1 MNRKKIGLII
11 AIGAVLIG
19 GIFYFSKSKKT
30 STVKQIQINGTPE
43 VATGPLNQGDV
54 SPITGIACENW
65 NKRTIAVM
73 QPSDVQARPAAGF
86 SEADMVIEM
95 PAFTNSVTRLMGI
108 YGCTIPKEIGAIRS
122 ARHDYLPIASGLN
135 SVFVHW
141 GYSKFAETLLEKK
154 IINNIN
160 CLTTSFCERWQPTGK
175 MRMEDT
181 GFISSEKIVQAM
193 KQYGYS
199 TENTFS
205 GYLHQAETPLE
216 NRPAAGHLRVAFANP
231 YDADYTYDKETNSY
245 LRSWNGQPDVDKN
258 NQKRVAP
265 KNVVVM
271 VAKSEQ
277 IKLSSNFPSR
287 GVQDPWDL
295 VPKEEQEGLD
305 YGGVGRYNNME
316 IGDPWFDTADSGDAT
331 FYFNGIET
339 KGSWKK
345 DRSKIDSKLNFFD
358 SNGKEIQFVPGQIW
372 VDIAEPGNIVRW
384 STGA

>member
-1 MNRKKIGLII
+1 MDRKKAGIIVLIV
-11 AIGAVLIG
+11 ALLIG
-19 GIFYFSKSKKT
+19 GIYYFAKSKKT

-73 QPSDVQARPAAGF
+73 QPADVQARPAAGF

-95 PAFTNSVTRLMGI
+95 PSFTNSVTRLMGI

-181 GFISSEKIVQAM
+181 GFISSEKISQAM

-216 NRPAAGHLRVAFANP
+216 NRPAAGRLRVAFANP
-231 YDADYTYDKETNSY
+231 YDVDYEYDKATNSY
-245 LRSWNGQPDVDKN
+245 LRSWNGQPDVDKS

-265 KNVVVM
+265 KNIVVM
-271 VAKSEQ
+271 IAKSEQ
-277 IKLSSNFPSR
+277 IKLSSNFASR

-295 VPKEEQEGLD
+295 VPKEEQDGLD

-316 IGDPWFDTADSGDAT
+316 IGDPWFDTADNGSAT

-339 KGSWKK
+339 TGSWKK
-345 DRSKIDSKLNFFD
+345 DRSKLDSKLFFFD

-384 STGA
+384 STGV